1 MPTELQEKRGSGKGK
16 TTTSKRRLF
25 LILTECALVLVLLLV
40 WIFSEESRESTNLAI
55 LFFYSFPAEF
65 LVGLVPHEPVL
76 IFYGAHHPAVV
87 VALVAVASTVMAEG
101 LNYSL
106 FGLFYGMPALRVA
119 LERKTVRRLAELFER
134 SPFGAILFAGFT
146 PVPFFPVRF
155 LVVMTG
161 YPVWKYL
168 LGVFL
173 SRAPRFYLLALFG
186 AFYEVPKLVLA
197 ALFLA
202 MLVGVNLP
210 SLSKTLASPK
220 DRADLIS
227 QPGEGKVS

>member
-1 MPTELQEKRGSGKGK
+1 MPTEFQAKGGSGEEK
-16 TTTSKRRLF
+16 TTTSQKRAF
-25 LILTECALVLVLLLV
+25 LILTESALVLVLLMV
-40 WIFSEESRESTNLAI
+40 WIFSEETRESTNLAI

-76 IFYGAHHPAVV
+76 VYYGAHHPAVV
-87 VALVAVASTVMAEG
+87 VAMVAVASTVMAEG
-101 LNYSL
+101 LNYAVI
-106 FGLFYGMPALRVA
+106 GLFYGMSAFREALD
-119 LERKTVRRLAELFER
+119 RKAVRRLVEFFEKW
-134 SPFGAILFAGFT
+134 PFGAIILAGLT
-146 PVPFFPVRF
+146 PIPFFPVRF

-197 ALFLA
+197 GLFLA
-202 MLVGVNLP
+202 LLVLVNLP
-210 SLSKTLASPK
+210 ALSSILASRK
-220 DRADLIS
+220 NRADPTP
-227 QPGEGKVS
+227 QPEDGEVS